1 MSGLYDDGKR
11 IPLLEHSVD
20 RRSAR
25 QAGNDKLRSY
35 ATWLLGVFSV
45 LMLLSGSNQDE
56 AAWWTAAWYCSAA
69 AILSVSG
76 RVGMI
81 AWIRWTTRGSGYT
94 RYLLHKGRR
103 LAPVHLLSIAIV
115 LLCHSFLALL
125 VLADPMPWTTIGE
138 NIVPLMPS
146 PGAWDVNPAWK
157 ILQIIVLGT
166 VILPAIRVLSFY
178 LGTALS
184 AGITWAL
191 FGGMIFLTTDALWAE
206 HLALLSCF
214 LVSATAGTA
223 ASKTRIARVS
233 LMLACSVLTIT
244 GLVVGA
250 AQNAAIGIWIASLG
264 MTSIT
269 IALGEPKANKPGIAI
284 AMNYPVLVLHW
295 PILGTTLALISQPNG
310 DGALVAT
317 ATGFVVLL
325 AVSYVIGR
333 YVECRVDA
341 LSAKDGEQA
350 HQSSR
355 YDSEKSDFTSNPS

>member
-35 ATWLLGVFSV
+35 ATWLLAAFSV
-45 LMLLSGSNQDE
+45 LMLLSGSNQEE

-115 LLCHSFLALL
+115 LLCQSFLTLL

-138 NIVPLMPS
+138 NIVPFMPS
-146 PGAWDVNPAWK
+146 LGAWDVNPAWK

-166 VILPAIRVLSFY
+166 VLLPVIRVLSFHV
-178 LGTALS
+178 GTALS
-184 AGITWAL
+184 AGIAWAL
-191 FGGMIFLTTDALWAE
+191 SGGMIFLTTDALWAE

-214 LVSATAGTA
+214 LVSATAGGA
-223 ASKTRIARVS
+223 AGKTRIARVS
-233 LMLACSVLTIT
+233 LMLACSALTIT
-244 GLVVGA
+244 GLVVG
-250 AQNAAIGIWIASLG
+250 
-264 MTSIT
+264 
-269 IALGEPKANKPGIAI
+269 ANKPGIAI
-284 AMNYPVLVLHW
+284 AMNYPALVLHW
-295 PILGTTLALISQPNG
+295 PILGTALALISHPNG

-317 ATGFVVLL
+317 AAGFIVLL
-325 AVSYVIGR
+325 ATSYVIGR
-333 YVECRVDA
+333 YVECRVDS
-341 LSAKDGEQA
+341 LSAQDGEQA